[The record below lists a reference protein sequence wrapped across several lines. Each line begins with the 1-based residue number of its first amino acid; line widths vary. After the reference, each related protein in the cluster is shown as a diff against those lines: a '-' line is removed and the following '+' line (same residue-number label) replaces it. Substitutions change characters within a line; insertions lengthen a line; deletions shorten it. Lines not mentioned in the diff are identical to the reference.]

1 MSDATR
7 VYRSPP
13 REGSPVSD
21 PTEAPPD
28 DGVKITIDGREFTAH
43 KGELL
48 IAAAER
54 AGTYIPH
61 FCYHS
66 RMSPVGMCRMCL
78 VEVDSG
84 RGPGLQPSCM
94 VPVSDGMVVDTES
107 ETTKRAQEGILELL
121 LINHPLDCPVCDKGG
136 ECPLQDQAVAFGP
149 GESRFVEEKRH
160 YEKPIP
166 ISDLVNLDRERCIL
180 CDRCTRFARE
190 VAGDPLISFTER
202 GNRTQVLTF
211 PDDPF
216 SSYFS
221 GNTVQICPVG
231 ALTAAPYRFRARPWD
246 LDQVESTCTTCS
258 VGCRIAVQSSGD
270 QIVRRLG
277 VDIDPVN
284 HGWLC
289 DRGRFDYESA
299 YSPER
304 ITDPLMRGRAGDSEL
319 IEATWPAAMAAT
331 AETLR
336 EAIDAHGA
344 SSVAVL
350 GGARL
355 TNEDA
360 YTWSKLARTVIG
372 TDNID
377 SQLADG
383 LAAEMVL
390 TLPRATIDE
399 ACSADTVI
407 MFGVDPK
414 EELPVLHL
422 RLRHAVVEDK
432 VPMIEFSPVETSL
445 SRHCRSVRHLPGAL
459 TESVSELLASEGERI
474 GSGSVVVVVG
484 RGSLAG
490 SGEDIEAAVA
500 AIRQAIPHATFL
512 PALRRGNV
520 MGALQ
525 MGLSPGIL
533 PGGLA
538 FSEADRLGEDWAGS
552 QPVVSDEPGLDAAG
566 ILAAA
571 AAGRVAVLILL
582 GADPLADV
590 PDRDLAER
598 ALAGAGTVVAV
609 DTHLTVSA
617 RRAHVVLPASGPGEK
632 AGTTTNLEG
641 RISRL
646 GPKVT
651 PPGTA
656 RPDWMIAV
664 ELADRLGVDMG
675 FADSRRIWDEIST
688 VVPMFSDCPVER
700 IESPEAQD
708 GILCRP
714 AGDGD
719 LRWDPPAAV
728 AAPPVD
734 AYALR
739 LVSSRKLYDQATM
752 TANSPSLAGLAE
764 ESRVRL
770 NPRELDRL
778 GVTDGGRLAFV
789 SPRTRIIATVSG
801 DEKVPR
807 GVMAMTFNAAGPA
820 ASELIELG
828 TVVTEVRVET
838 L

>member
-1 MSDATR
+1 MSEPSESR
-7 VYRSPP
+7 
-13 REGSPVSD
+13 
-21 PTEAPPD
+21 PD
-28 DGVKITIDGREFTAH
+28 DGVKITIDGREFTARR
-43 KGELL
+43 GELL
-48 IAAAER
+48 IEAAER

-136 ECPLQDQAVAFGP
+136 ECPLQDQAVAYGP

-166 ISDLVNLDRERCIL
+166 VSDLVNLDRERCIL

-270 QIVRRLG
+270 QVVRRLG

-304 ITDPLMRGRAGDSEL
+304 VTSPLMRAESDSEL
-319 IEATWPAAMAAT
+319 IESTWPAAMAA
-331 AETLR
+331 AAQR
-336 EAIDAHGA
+336 VRDAIEAHGA

-372 TDNID
+372 TDNVD
-377 SQLADG
+377 CQLADG
-383 LAAEMVL
+383 LNPEMIL

-407 MFGVDPK
+407 MLGVDPK
-414 EELPVLHL
+414 EELPVLYL
-422 RLRHAVVEDK
+422 RLRHAVVEDG
-432 VPMIEFSPVETSL
+432 VPMVEFSPVETSM
-445 SRHCRSVRHLPGAL
+445 SSHCTSVRHLPGAL
-459 TESVSELLASEGERI
+459 AEAVSDHLAAEADRLAR
-474 GSGSVVVVVG
+474 GSVVVVVG

-490 SGEDIEAAVA
+490 SGEDVEAAVA
-500 AIRQAIPHATFL
+500 LIREALPRATFL

-525 MGLSPGIL
+525 MGLTPGVL

-538 FSEADRLGEDWAGS
+538 LTEADRLGGPWAGGGTGS
-552 QPVVSDEPGLDAAG
+552 PGEPEPPGEPGLDAAG

-571 AAGRVAVLILL
+571 AAGRIAVLILL

-598 ALAGAGTVVAV
+598 ALAGAGTIVAV
-609 DTHLTVSA
+609 DTHLTSSA
-617 RRAHVVLPASGPGEK
+617 RRAHMVLPATGPGEK

-651 PPGTA
+651 APGTA
-656 RPDWMIAV
+656 RPDWMIAA
-664 ELADRLGVDMG
+664 ELADRLGTDLG
-675 FADSRRIWDEIST
+675 FTSSREIWTEISQS
-688 VVPMFSDCPVER
+688 VPMFSDCPVER
-700 IESPEAQD
+700 IESPEGQD
-708 GILCRP
+708 GILCP
-714 AGDGD
+714 PPVDGGI
-719 LRWDPPAAV
+719 RWEPPSAV
-728 AAPPVD
+728 ASPPVD

-739 LVSSRKLYDQATM
+739 LVSSRRLYDQATM
-752 TANSPSLAGLAE
+752 TANSPSLASLVEDAQA
-764 ESRVRL
+764 RL

-778 GVTDGGRLAFV
+778 GVTDGDRLAFV
-789 SPRTRIIATVSG
+789 SPRTRVIATVVG
-801 DEKVPR
+801 DERVPR
-807 GVMAMTFNAAGPA
+807 GVLSMTFNTAAPTS
-820 ASELIELG
+820 SELIELG
-828 TVVTEVRVET
+828 TVITEVRVET

>member
-1 MSDATR
+1 MSDQPEK
-7 VYRSPP
+7 RS
-13 REGSPVSD
+13 
-21 PTEAPPD
+21 D
-28 DGVKITIDGREFTAH
+28 DGVNITIDGRQFTAR

-94 VPVSDGMVVDTES
+94 VPVSEGMVVDTES

-136 ECPLQDQAVAFGP
+136 ECPLQDQAVAYGP

-166 ISDLVNLDRERCIL
+166 VSDLVNLDRERCIL

-202 GNRTQVLTF
+202 GNRTQVQTF

-231 ALTAAPYRFRARPWD
+231 ALTASPYRFRARPWD
-246 LDQVESTCTTCS
+246 LDQVESTCTTCA
-258 VGCRIAVQSSGD
+258 VGCRTAVQSSGD

-299 YSPER
+299 RSPER
-304 ITDPLMRGRAGDSEL
+304 VTSPLMRGGADSEPV
-319 IEATWPAAMAAT
+319 EATWPAAMAA
-331 AETLR
+331 AASALR
-336 EAIDAHGA
+336 DAIEAHGA

-360 YTWSKLARTVIG
+360 YAWAKLARGVIG
-372 TDNID
+372 TDNVD
-377 SQLADG
+377 CQLADG
-383 LAAEMVL
+383 LSAEMLL

-399 ACSADTVI
+399 TCSADTI
-407 MFGVDPK
+407 ITLGVDPK
-414 EELPVLHL
+414 EELPVLYL

-432 VPMIEFSPVETSL
+432 VAMVEFSPVETSL
-445 SRHCRSVRHLPGAL
+445 SPHCLSVRHLPGAL
-459 TESVSELLASEGERI
+459 AESVAEYLATDGGSA

-490 SGEDIEAAVA
+490 SGGDVEAAVA
-500 AIRQAIPHATFL
+500 RIREALPHATFL

-533 PGGLA
+533 PGARALSSLDPPGGDP
-538 FSEADRLGEDWAGS
+538 SGS
-552 QPVVSDEPGLDAAG
+552 DPTTPIEPGLDAAG
-566 ILAAA
+566 ILNAA
-571 AAGRVAVLILL
+571 AAGRIAVLILL

-598 ALAGAGTVVAV
+598 ALAGSGTVVAI
-609 DTHLTVSA
+609 DTHLTASA
-617 RRAHVVLPASGPGEK
+617 RRAHIVLPAAGPGEK
-632 AGTTTNLEG
+632 SGTTTNLEG
-641 RISRL
+641 RVSRL

-656 RPDWMIAV
+656 RPDWMIAA
-664 ELADRLGVDMG
+664 ELADRLGTDLG
-675 FADSRRIWDEIST
+675 FADSRQIWAEISAE
-688 VVPMFSDCPVER
+688 VPMFSDCPVDR

-708 GILCRP
+708 GILCVP
-714 AGDGD
+714 GDEGG
-719 LRWDPPAAV
+719 LQWDPPADV
-728 AAPPVD
+728 ASPPVD

-739 LVSSRKLYDQATM
+739 LVSSRRLYDRATM
-752 TANSPSLAGLAE
+752 TANSPSLAGLAD

-778 GVTDGGRLAFV
+778 GIVEGDRLALV
-789 SPRTRIIATVSG
+789 SPRKRIIAAVSA
-801 DEKVPR
+801 DDRIPR
-807 GVMAMTFNAAGPA
+807 GVVSMAFNAPGPA

-828 TVVTEVRVET
+828 ALVTEVRVET